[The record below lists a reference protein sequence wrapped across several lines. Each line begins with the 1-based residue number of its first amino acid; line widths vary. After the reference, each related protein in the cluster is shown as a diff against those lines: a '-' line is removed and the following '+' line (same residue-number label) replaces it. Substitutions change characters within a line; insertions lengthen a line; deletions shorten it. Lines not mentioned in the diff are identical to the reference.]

1 MKTKKVLSMLTFLFL
16 GFTAY
21 AQPTLTGNAFADFET
36 FPDVIKTAD
45 LPNDLAT
52 GGAAICTNA
61 AFALGLDFINLYV
74 HYNQIADRLTIG
86 LDMQGVAGDSDG
98 DGDPS
103 TTSFCNAGYDL
114 NNLDM
119 GETVGISID
128 TNNDGT
134 YDLYLGWAKTPAT
147 TTFGVYGI
155 SGGPCN
161 TGLGMASSCLS
172 LLSVPGVSTAAF
184 ADPPTFPAP
193 DPEFSI
199 TGFSLLTNPAI
210 QMDFYAWSDHPIG
223 GEDNAQI
230 LNQAL
235 PVQLLSFKAHE
246 KDNDVVLNWETATE
260 INNQGFYPQVSFD
273 GVEFTDLSFVE
284 GQGNSSISNTY
295 SYDYRPNTYHQ
306 TLYFRLKQ
314 MDIDGKESLSD
325 LVTLNRRS
333 TTQGFEIYPT
343 LVKNQVTVVTGRIER
358 VTYIEL
364 FDILGHSI
372 KKEQLLAIAKQVL
385 AVQSLTKGIYILKIY
400 SENEILQVTKI
411 MN

>member
-1 MKTKKVLSMLTFLFL
+1 
-16 GFTAY
+16 
-21 AQPTLTGNAFADFET
+21 
-36 FPDVIKTAD
+36 
-45 LPNDLAT
+45 
-52 GGAAICTNA
+52 
-61 AFALGLDFINLYV
+61 
-74 HYNQIADRLTIG
+74 
-86 LDMQGVAGDSDG
+86 MQGVAGDSDG

-161 TGLGMASSCLS
+161 TGLGMASSCLT

-273 GVEFTDLSFVE
+273 GVEFADLKLEE
-284 GQGNSSISNTY
+284 GLTPREAIIEAGRTRMTPVLLTAISTISGLIPLAVGLNMDFALLFETGNPHIYFGGDNVAFWGPLSWTMIFGLAFATII
-295 SYDYRPNTYHQ
+295 
-306 TLYFRLKQ
+306 TLIIVPVLLLMAFNRKRKVLNAL
-314 MDIDGKESLSD
+314 GKE
-325 LVTLNRRS
+325 
-333 TTQGFEIYPT
+333 G
-343 LVKNQVTVVTGRIER
+343 
-358 VTYIEL
+358 
-364 FDILGHSI
+364 
-372 KKEQLLAIAKQVL
+372 AK
-385 AVQSLTKGIYILKIY
+385 I
-400 SENEILQVTKI
+400 
-411 MN
+411 